1 MKKKILII
9 VLSVLCFTSL
19 FSQQRK
25 SPKLVVGII
34 VDQMREEYLYRFY
47 NQYGENGFKRLMREG
62 FYCRNIHFNYTP
74 TVTGSGHASVYAGS
88 TPAYHGIVSND
99 WYDRKL
105 KRTVY
110 CCEDTTVQLLGT
122 SSTGKGMSPHR
133 LLSTNLPDELKIST
147 MEKAKVI
154 GISLK
159 DRAAILPAGHM
170 ANAAYWFD
178 TNNGN
183 FITSTYYMKKLPE
196 WVERFNNEKHS
207 AKYLEKTWNLLKP
220 IESYPF
226 SLPDDNNYEGKF
238 KGKDKPVFPYN
249 LKELSAQNPPL
260 YSILYNSAL
269 GNSILTDFVL
279 ETIAQENIGKGE
291 VTDLL
296 AISYSSP
303 DAIGH
308 KFGPLSKEVN
318 DNYLRLD
325 EDIARLLETLDQKVG
340 KGEYIVF
347 LTADHGVSESPKY
360 LIDHGIPAGYLLA
373 DSLQKSMSMFL
384 DKKYGQDK
392 WLEHFDG
399 SNVYLNRTLIG
410 SKGISLAD
418 MQYELADFLRNF
430 DGIAQVYTATQLERQ
445 SFTQHFPQLLQNGF
459 YYKRS
464 GDVMIITEPG
474 WTDEPGIAA
483 THGSGYSYDTHVP
496 FIISGPG
503 IAKGESFE
511 TYTITDIVP
520 TLAMLLKIK
529 LPSACMGKPIA
540 KAIAQ

>member
-62 FYCRNIHFNYTP
+62 FNCRNIHFNYTP
-74 TVTGSGHASVYAGS
+74 TITGPGHASVYTGS

-133 LLSTNLPDELKIST
+133 LLSTNLSDELKIST

-207 AKYLEKTWNLLKP
+207 AKYLEQTWNLLK
-220 IESYPF
+220 
-226 SLPDDNNYEGKF
+226 
-238 KGKDKPVFPYN
+238 
-249 LKELSAQNPPL
+249 
-260 YSILYNSAL
+260 
-269 GNSILTDFVL
+269 
-279 ETIAQENIGKGE
+279 
-291 VTDLL
+291 
-296 AISYSSP
+296 
-303 DAIGH
+303 
-308 KFGPLSKEVN
+308 
-318 DNYLRLD
+318 
-325 EDIARLLETLDQKVG
+325 
-340 KGEYIVF
+340 
-347 LTADHGVSESPKY
+347 
-360 LIDHGIPAGYLLA
+360 
-373 DSLQKSMSMFL
+373 
-384 DKKYGQDK
+384 
-392 WLEHFDG
+392 
-399 SNVYLNRTLIG
+399 
-410 SKGISLAD
+410 
-418 MQYELADFLRNF
+418 
-430 DGIAQVYTATQLERQ
+430 
-445 SFTQHFPQLLQNGF
+445 
-459 YYKRS
+459 
-464 GDVMIITEPG
+464 
-474 WTDEPGIAA
+474 
-483 THGSGYSYDTHVP
+483 
-496 FIISGPG
+496 
-503 IAKGESFE
+503 
-511 TYTITDIVP
+511 
-520 TLAMLLKIK
+520 
-529 LPSACMGKPIA
+529 
-540 KAIAQ
+540 